1 MKILGINALNHD
13 ASLAVVDESGLLY
26 WKKAGVLSGVAHDE
40 YLNQLLVDEAMSLG
54 PVVASYYEKPI
65 IKKLR
70 QARAGQWSEV
80 FNLDMLP
87 SRHLTQFGINLPVTY
102 QWHHASHAAAGWFTS
117 PFTSS
122 AIVVIDAMG
131 EWTTASIWQ
140 AQEGKPLKCLWQ
152 LRYPD
157 SIGLFY
163 SAFTH
168 LIGFKPAAEE
178 HLLQKFSDSGFNP
191 RRYYNTV
198 KSYIDTNGKL
208 KYNLHKG
215 IVDWSHPIELAQDEF
230 DLAAAVQIVF
240 EETVSSLMEKAKELT
255 NEQNL
260 IYMGGCSLNSK
271 FNTKLDTWWDKVWS
285 LPNPG
290 DSSSSI
296 GAALLLLDKKITW
309 TGELSSTVRL

>member
-1 MKILGINALNHD
+1 
-13 ASLAVVDESGLLY
+13 
-26 WKKAGVLSGVAHDE
+26 
-40 YLNQLLVDEAMSLG
+40 
-54 PVVASYYEKPI
+54 
-65 IKKLR
+65 
-70 QARAGQWSEV
+70 
-80 FNLDMLP
+80 
-87 SRHLTQFGINLPVTY
+87 
-102 QWHHASHAAAGWFTS
+102 
-117 PFTSS
+117 
-122 AIVVIDAMG
+122 MG